1 MMKRYITLSL
11 LSLSMAVSSMAQEEF
26 TEGGFSY
33 LPTSAKTASVT
44 GCSLGEGDLAI
55 IPEQVNGY
63 TITAIAAH
71 AFANSPVAA
80 ITMPSTVTSI
90 GEGAF
95 SNCGATYIKLSPN
108 ATAIGEMAFQG
119 CQAIGHIELP
129 NELERLENYV
139 LRGTRIYTLGE
150 SQLPRLNYVGDY
162 ALASTQIQH
171 VPLTDAVTYIGEGA
185 FAGSNL
191 QDIYI
196 PAGITAISNFLFK
209 DCPISEVKLPAGL
222 NIIGRGAFVNSNLT
236 SINLSQY
243 QGSIGPMAFNR
254 CNQLE
259 QITLPA
265 NNPYCYTSEDGKALY
280 SRETQE
286 LLSVLPSVERLT
298 ILYPATG
305 IEKEPIADA
314 YDIVIDPE
322 TGEERQEQAYQMTP
336 ILSGAFNNLQQ
347 LELPHS
353 WEASLDGCEMLE
365 LKELIIRMPA
375 ERFSETYPPSL
386 LNRSGESCNIY
397 VFSYAID
404 AFLKSQWI
412 NILNAE
418 YNPGTHQN
426 EYTNIHAIE
435 RPTEQLYM
443 AEVLPLYDQMHLVQ
457 DGQITLWDK
466 DWNAAIEETYPQY
479 FVAEG
484 VTSGRND
491 YKTTFRNF
499 LMNQYMTED
508 KFQAFQTPDD
518 VVIQCL
524 DGKLRFASGFDV
536 NNYTNWFLH
545 TNFYPATDCVPL
557 SDPLSREYQGYTQNP
572 GQRYLLTQC
581 KLYPTDPEW
590 GMPVSEYGV
599 FTRRTGTPTPQFALH
614 MVPGVAYNIYAIVPP
629 SNPMATEESPGYN
642 RVRATLEYVT
652 RNVETEALRVSSQR
666 SENIDILYESGKV
679 DTLLLYENVQTAA
692 DSYNLLTYSS
702 QTITTSLARQGYTT
716 AIPLIGILC
725 QPQTELEVYPDAVA
739 DIRNNQ
745 ATIIARYNLS
755 GHRITAPQ
763 RGINILKMS
772 DGTTRKVMVK

>member
-33 LPTSAKTASVT
+33 LPTSANTASVT

-55 IPEQVNGY
+55 LPEQVNGY

-139 LRGTRIYTLGE
+139 LGGTRIYTFGD
-150 SQLPRLNYVGDY
+150 SKLPRLNYVGDY
-162 ALASTQIQH
+162 ALAGTQIQH
-171 VPLTDAVTYIGEGA
+171 VPLTDAVTYLGEGA
-185 FAGSNL
+185 FAGSML

-196 PAGITAISNFLFK
+196 PAGITTIPDYLFNGC
-209 DCPISEVKLPAGL
+209 DITEVTLPSSL
-222 NIIGRGAFVNSNLT
+222 TSIGRGAFMDSPLANINLT
-236 SINLSQY
+236 QY
-243 QGSIGPMAFNR
+243 QGSIGARAFNG
-254 CNQLE
+254 CAQLNRL
-259 QITLPA
+259 TLPA
-265 NNPYCYTSEDGKALY
+265 NNPYCYTTADGKVLY
-280 SRETQE
+280 NRETQE

-298 ILYPATG
+298 IPYPATG
-305 IEKEPIADA
+305 FVKEPISGA
-314 YDIVIDPE
+314 YDTTIDPE
-322 TGEERQEQAYQMTP
+322 TGEERQEQAYQKTP

-353 WEASLDGCEMLE
+353 WEASLGGCEMYE
-365 LKELIIRMPA
+365 LKELTMRMPA
-375 ERFSETYPPSL
+375 EMFSQVGAPSSL
-386 LNRSGESCNIY
+386 TKSYEIY
-397 VFSYAID
+397 VFNYAMDAVANSYWR
-404 AFLKSQWI
+404 S
-412 NILNAE
+412 NLNAE
-418 YNPGTHQN
+418 YNPETHQS
-426 EYTNIHAIE
+426 EYTNLHAIE

-443 AEVLPLYDQMHLVQ
+443 AEVLPLYDQMRLVQ
-457 DGQITLWDK
+457 NGQVTLWDK
-466 DWNAAIEETYPQY
+466 DWNAAIEEAYPQY

-557 SDPLSREYQGYTQNP
+557 SNPLSSEYQSYINSP
-572 GQRYLLTQC
+572 SQRDGLTQRQ
-581 KLYPTDPEW
+581 LFPADPEW

-599 FTRRTGTPTPQFALH
+599 FTRRTGTPAPQFALH
-614 MVPGVAYNIYAIVPP
+614 MVPGVAYNIYAVVPP

-702 QTITTSLARQGYTT
+702 LTITTSLRRQGYTT
-716 AIPLIGILC
+716 DIPIIGILC

-772 DGTTRKVMVK
+772 DGTTRKIMVK